1 MAAVSHPEGSRA
13 GAIWR
18 YMRRN
23 PKLLGGLG
31 LILLIVLVGSVGRL
45 FVNLDDARPIS
56 AMPELPPSWEHP
68 FGTDGVGRDLF
79 TVLVAAIPLALEVG
93 LLAGAVGL
101 GIGIL
106 LGFIAGFQGGQIDN
120 IIRGVVD
127 TLLTVPGLVVLIT
140 ITATIKEVLSVEVMA
155 LVVAS
160 LAWMWPTRTIR
171 SQVLTLRERAYVK
184 MAKLNG
190 MSNMEIIWRELLP
203 NLLPYL
209 GASYVGAVSSAILA
223 SIGLEALGLGP
234 QNEPTIGM
242 TIYWAISFTSL
253 IRGIWWWWLPP
264 IAFVVILFIG
274 LFLVSAGLDEAA
286 NPRLRRAA

>member
-1 MAAVSHPEGSRA
+1 VASLPSV
-13 GAIWR
+13 WR
-18 YMRRN
+18 YSRRN
-23 PKLLGGLG
+23 PKLMGGLV
-31 LILLIVLVGSVGRL
+31 LIVLIALLGLVGRF
-45 FVNLDDARPIS
+45 FVDLDNARPIS
-56 AMPELPPSWEHP
+56 AMPDLPPSWEHP
-68 FGTDGVGRDLF
+68 LGTDDMGRDLF
-79 TVLVAAIPLALEVG
+79 TVMVAAIPLALEVG

-101 GIGIL
+101 GLGIL
-106 LGFIAGFQGGQIDN
+106 LGFLAGYLGGATDH

-140 ITATIKEVLSVEVMA
+140 IAASITSALSVGLMA

-190 MSNMEIIWRELLP
+190 LSTLEIIWKELMP

-209 GASYVGAVSSAILA
+209 GASYVGAVAAAILA

-234 QNEPTIGM
+234 QNDPTIGM
-242 TIYWAISFTSL
+242 TIYWAISFNAL
-253 IRGIWWWWLPP
+253 IRGVWWWWLPP

-274 LFLVSAGLDEAA
+274 LFLLSAGLDEIA
-286 NPRLRRAA
+286 NPRLRRVG